1 MLKGQGNNGAKLC
14 CRNIENFI
22 NPGHVEGI
30 SMFQRRQIENCMAEE
45 TCPGKLD
52 ITCRSSNNSDVIE

>member
-1 MLKGQGNNGAKLC
+1 MFKGQGINGAKLC

-45 TCPGKLD
+45 LARAD
-52 ITCRSSNNSDVIE
+52 RL